1 MNLPPRPPASSAAAV
16 STATSASAASSA
28 RAKHNGMNQ
37 QEQAVLAKSFLE
49 QKYQSMRA
57 DRDEV
62 EKRRLQLEDQLQHLP
77 SEVQHQYRQEFRRSE
92 MLLQRAAR
100 KRLSVDTD
108 FVLLKIIGKGAFGQV
123 RLVKKKDTGEIF
135 AMKTMVKEAMVLKN
149 QVTHVRAERNILASR
164 LIDTTYLVELE
175 NSFQD
180 RHNLYLLMEFLPGG
194 DLMGL
199 LMKENVL
206 TEPACKFYIAETLLA
221 IEAVHEMGYIH
232 RDLKPDN
239 LLLDFRGHIKLTDLG
254 LCKKVETT
262 TSCRHSPS
270 SPPSSSMP
278 LSPLSSA
285 SSSPAP
291 PPPLPNTTRYVRDR
305 KQAYSTVGT
314 PDYISVEVLSQNGY
328 GMGCDW
334 WSMGV
339 ILFECMF
346 GYPPFYSDDPMQ
358 TCRRI
363 LNWKQSLKF
372 PSPQTVSDDAMD
384 FCQRLICDPDT
395 RLGARGGSQEL
406 KAAKWFTNV
415 DFATLRQMDAPFV
428 PKFSLPAKDILRE
441 LQTRTPTDPRF
452 RELIEEITC
461 NFDQFPDEPLPGV
474 GHLGKPTLGSWSDP
488 KFLGFTFNNTKK
500 SVPAAMVVVRKD

>member
-1 MNLPPRPPASSAAAV
+1 MNLPPRPPASAPPASA
-16 STATSASAASSA
+16 ATSAALASSA
-28 RAKHNGMNQ
+28 RTKHNGMNQ

-77 SEVQHQYRQEFRRSE
+77 SEAQHQYRQEFRRSE

-254 LCKKVETT
+254 LCKKVET
-262 TSCRHSPS
+262 SSRL
-270 SPPSSSMP
+270 SPPPSM
-278 LSPLSSA
+278 
-285 SSSPAP
+285 P
-291 PPPLPNTTRYVRDR
+291 PPPPPNNNNDNSLPPPVNTTRYVRDR

-328 GMGCDW
+328 GMACDW

-372 PSPQTVSDDAMD
+372 PSPQTVSNEAMD
-384 FCQRLICDPDT
+384 FCQGLICDPES
-395 RLGARGGSQEL
+395 RLGSRGAGSQEL
-406 KAAKWFTNV
+406 KAAKWFANV
-415 DFATLRQMDAPFV
+415 DFATLQQMEAPFV
-428 PKFSLPAKDILRE
+428 PRFSLPAKDILRE
-441 LQTRTPTDPRF
+441 LQTRPHTDPRF
-452 RELIEEITC
+452 CELIEEITC